1 VSYIWN
7 DIFVVIVKRT
17 GFILDH
23 WIIFYVKYLCF
34 AKRVVFVLDHYIG
47 LFSPFPFQGN
57 MIVTSSDLV
66 KKLISGQIL

>member
-34 AKRVVFVLDHYIG
+34 AKRAVFVLDHYIG
-47 LFSPFPFQGN
+47 LFSP
-57 MIVTSSDLV
+57 SSVPREHDSQ
-66 KKLISGQIL
+66 KLMGA